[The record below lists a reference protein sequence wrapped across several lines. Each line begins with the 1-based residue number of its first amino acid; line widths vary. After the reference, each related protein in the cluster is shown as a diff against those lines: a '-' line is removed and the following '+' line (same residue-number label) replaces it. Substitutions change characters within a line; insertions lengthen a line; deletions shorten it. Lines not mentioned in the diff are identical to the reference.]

1 MNIYELETY
10 RIGFK
15 ITEYY
20 DFHREFYQKKMMYR
34 VFTFWLL
41 SAFNGFV
48 AFVVPC
54 FGYGTGSSDAS
65 GKMED
70 LFGKAFISLVCI
82 ICAEHLIAY
91 TRVRSWNLGVGAIA
105 IFAMLNIFMDI
116 LLVEF
121 MLGKEI

>member
-1 MNIYELETY
+1 MNIYELETHK
-10 RIGFK
+10 IGFK

-34 VFTFWLL
+34 VFTFWSI
-41 SAFNGFV
+41 SAYNGFV

-54 FGYGTGSSDAS
+54 FGYGMGSSNKN

-70 LFGKAFISLVCI
+70 LYGNAFISLMTI
-82 ICAEHLIAY
+82 ICAEHLIAF
-91 TRVRSWNLGVGAIA
+91 TRVRSWNWCVGGIA
-105 IFAMLNIFMDI
+105 IFALLNIFMDI
-116 LLVEF
+116 LIVEF